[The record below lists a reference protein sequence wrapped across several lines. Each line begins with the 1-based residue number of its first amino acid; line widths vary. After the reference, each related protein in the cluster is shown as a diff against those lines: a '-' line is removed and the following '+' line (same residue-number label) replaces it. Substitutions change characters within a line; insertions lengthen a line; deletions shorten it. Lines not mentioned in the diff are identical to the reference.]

1 MSYGREKCS
10 KKLQSLVINFGTVR
24 TWDLV
29 FKITSAKI
37 LTLIDTSAFTRNNV
51 ALHSDFHMQILN

>member
-1 MSYGREKCS
+1 MKM
-10 KKLQSLVINFGTVR
+10 QFLVINFCTVR

-37 LTLIDTSAFTRNNV
+37 HRLIDTSAFTRNNV
-51 ALHSDFHMQILN
+51 APHLDFHMQILN